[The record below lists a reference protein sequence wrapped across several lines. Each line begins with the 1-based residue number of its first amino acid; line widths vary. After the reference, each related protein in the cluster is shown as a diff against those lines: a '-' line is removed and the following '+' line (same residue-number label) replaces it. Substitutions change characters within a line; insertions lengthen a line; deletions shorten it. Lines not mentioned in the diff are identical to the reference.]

1 MVEKIVKKARLVV
14 RDDSGVAMITVLGVI
29 AVITVLAVGSYAL
42 ASQSLHESRRVEN
55 ESKAFRAANTGLDRV
70 LASFTE
76 ESISNG
82 TFPVTGTTPDGSYT
96 VTIESLDPGYGEY
109 RLTSVGVGK
118 DGTQETVAQHFYFMN
133 LWKMNFAGTGDQTL
147 ISGSGGLKG
156 TSNIVGPFYM
166 KGNLAIAANMKVL
179 EGPLF
184 VKGGSVSVASSG
196 QLGSE
201 TQYIRV
207 FCDGTVPPNYT
218 KGRAGG
224 VFVSQVSRSVPDIT
238 LPSISAEQLQ
248 AWATKAQAESVDN
261 IMGPADRS
269 TTANL
274 ESIGNDPNTYTTMQ
288 PPNSST
294 WARQYADT
302 RPAGTRNACYKFIG
316 NADGS
321 ISAPG
326 QGSTAL
332 SIGGRTFGSWGSLT
346 TTGTTLSGDGH
357 YTLTNSHDDFAYDNT
372 RKILYIEGTVFV
384 DGPVTFTED
393 MYYIGNGTIV
403 ANGNITING
412 MLRPYGSDTPD
423 ASGNYNWIGEQNK
436 WALGLATPG
445 NLIVATQDNNSL
457 GGNSALELARKASPT
472 VAGAFYAQGVV
483 TFQHNVL
490 MRGSVIAGR
499 IDSQHPNMCLVT
511 NPLLPTYLPQSLPGV
526 DSGLLMPG
534 LWTRR

>member
-1 MVEKIVKKARLVV
+1 MVSRMWKAA
-14 RDDSGVAMITVLGVI
+14 RDDSGVAMLTVMGVI
-29 AVITVLAVGSYAL
+29 AIITVLAVGSYAV
-42 ASQSLHESRRVEN
+42 ASQSLHETKRVES
-55 ESKAFRAANTGLDRV
+55 ESKAFRAANSGLDRV
-70 LASFTE
+70 LASFSEQSVT
-76 ESISNG
+76 NG
-82 TFPVTGTTPDGSYT
+82 TFPLSGTTPDGSYT
-96 VTIESLDPGYGEY
+96 VTVEDIDPGYGEY
-109 RLTSVGVGK
+109 RLTSVGVGV
-118 DGTQETVAQHFYFMN
+118 DGTRETVSQQFYFMN

-166 KGNLAIAANMKVL
+166 KGNLAIASNMAVL

-184 VKGGSVSVASSG
+184 VKGGSISVASSG
-196 QLGSE
+196 QLGSP

-218 KGRAGG
+218 KGGAGG

-238 LPSISAEQLQ
+238 LPQISAEQLQ

-261 IMGPADRS
+261 IMGPPDRS
-269 TTANL
+269 TVTNL
-274 ESIGNDPNTYTTMQ
+274 EAIGNDPNTYATMQ
-288 PPNSST
+288 PPNSAT
-294 WARQYADT
+294 WTRQYADT
-302 RPAGTRNACYKFIG
+302 RAAGTRNANYKFIG
-316 NADGS
+316 NADGT
-321 ISAPG
+321 ISALG
-326 QGSTAL
+326 QGTTAL
-332 SIGGRTFGSWGSLT
+332 HIGNRSFGSWGSLT
-346 TTGTTLSGDGH
+346 TTGTALPGDGH
-357 YTLTNSHDDFAYDNT
+357 YTIANSHDDFAYDDARN
-372 RKILYIEGTVFV
+372 ILYIEGTVFV
-384 DGPVTFTED
+384 DGPVYFDEN

-403 ANGNITING
+403 ANGNIYVNG
-412 MLRPYGSDTPD
+412 MLRPYGSTIPD
-423 ASGNYNWIGEQNK
+423 GTGNYNWIGEQNK

-445 NLIVATQDNNSL
+445 NFVVATQDNNPL
-457 GGNSALELARKASPT
+457 GGNSDLEEARKAQPT